1 MIWFRKNRVLVILVA
16 LAAIISLAAS
26 YSAKSEIPVKAGK
39 VERESIVNTISTNG
53 KIEPALNFQGRAA
66 GPSLVRKVLIHE
78 GDQVQAG
85 QLLVQLDESEAQAQ
99 AARAKAQLRS
109 AESDLASMR
118 KGGSQD
124 EVITVQSNIAKTKTE
139 VDAAQR
145 NLAALTR
152 LKETGAAS
160 AGEVQEAENRLTRAQ
175 AELSLLKQKLTG
187 RFSPAEIAKVEAQV
201 TEARAANDAAQEML
215 RNANITAPFNGT
227 VYSVPVHIGTFVNAG
242 ELLVQVADLRKMQ
255 VHAFVDEPEIGK
267 LQVGQRV
274 SLTWDAIPGRT
285 WDGVVAHV
293 PTTVVSRGTRSVGEI
308 VLNVDNQDLKLLPNV
323 NVNVMI
329 TTARQDNALTV
340 PREAVVQESGKHYVY
355 VINDGH
361 LKRTEVQTAISS
373 LTRIQVVKGL
383 QDNQTVALGAVNS
396 QSLADGA
403 PVKMVQQ

>member
-26 YSAKSEIPVKAGK
+26 YSAKSEIPVKVGK
-39 VERESIVNTISTNG
+39 VERETIVNTISTNG
-53 KIEPALNFQGRAA
+53 KIEPALNFQGRSA
-66 GPSLVRKVLIHE
+66 GPSLVRKVLVYE
-78 GDQVQAG
+78 GAQVKAG
-85 QLLVQLDESEAQAQ
+85 QLLVRLDESEAQAQ

-139 VDAAQR
+139 VEAAQR
-145 NLAALTR
+145 SLAALTR

-175 AELSLLKQKLTG
+175 AELSLLKQKLTS

-215 RNANITAPFNGT
+215 HNANVTAPFNGT
-227 VYSVPVHIGTFVNAG
+227 VYSVPVRTGTFVNAG
-242 ELLVQVADLRKMQ
+242 DMLVQVADLRKMQ

-355 VINDGH
+355 VINNGR

>member
-1 MIWFRKNRVLVILVA
+1 MAWIRKNRVLVILVA

-53 KIEPALNFQGRAA
+53 KIEPALNFQGRSA
-66 GPSLVRKVLIHE
+66 GPSLVRKVLVHE

-109 AESDLASMR
+109 AESDLAAMR

-124 EVITVQSNIAKTKTE
+124 EVITAQSNTAKAKTE

-160 AGEVQEAENRLTRAQ
+160 SGEVQEAENRLTRAQ
-175 AELSLLKQKLTG
+175 AELSLLKQKLTS

-215 RNANITAPFNGT
+215 HNANITAPFNGT
-227 VYSVPVHIGTFVNAG
+227 VYSVPVRTGTFVNAG
-242 ELLVQVADLRKMQ
+242 DMLVQVADLRKMQ

-267 LQVGQRV
+267 LQVGQKV

-293 PTTVVSRGTRSVGEI
+293 PTTVVTRGT
-308 VLNVDNQDLKLLPNV
+308 
-323 NVNVMI
+323 
-329 TTARQDNALTV
+329 
-340 PREAVVQESGKHYVY
+340 
-355 VINDGH
+355 
-361 LKRTEVQTAISS
+361 
-373 LTRIQVVKGL
+373 
-383 QDNQTVALGAVNS
+383 
-396 QSLADGA
+396 
-403 PVKMVQQ
+403 

>member
-1 MIWFRKNRVLVILVA
+1 MVWFKKNRVLVILVA

-26 YSAKSEIPVKAGK
+26 YSAKSEIPVKVGK
-39 VERESIVNTISTNG
+39 VERETIVNTISTNG
-53 KIEPALNFQGRAA
+53 KIEPALNFQGRSA
-66 GPSLVRKVLIHE
+66 GPSLVRKVLVHE

-175 AELSLLKQKLTG
+175 AELSLLKQKLTS

-215 RNANITAPFNGT
+215 HNANVTAPFNGT
-227 VYSVPVHIGTFVNAG
+227 VYSVPVRTGTFVNAG
-242 ELLVQVADLRKMQ
+242 DLLVQVAELHKMQ

-267 LQVGQRV
+267 LQIGQKV

-293 PTTVVSRGTRSVGEI
+293 PTTVVTRGTRSVGEI

-340 PREAVVQESGKHYVY
+340 SREAVVQESGKHYVY
-355 VINDGH
+355 VINDGR

-383 QDNQTVALGAVNS
+383 QDNQLVALGAVNS

>member
-1 MIWFRKNRVLVILVA
+1 MIWFKKNRVLVILVA

-26 YSAKSEIPVKAGK
+26 YSAKSEIPIKVGK
-39 VERESIVNTISTNG
+39 VERETIVNTISTNG
-53 KIEPALNFQGRAA
+53 KIDPALNFQGRSA
-66 GPSLVRKVLIHE
+66 GPSLVRKVLVHE
-78 GDQVQAG
+78 GDQVKAG

-109 AESDLASMR
+109 AESDLAAMR

-145 NLAALTR
+145 NLTALTR

-160 AGEVQEAENRLTRAQ
+160 AGEVQEAENRLIRAQ
-175 AELSLLKQKLTG
+175 AEQSLLKQKLTS

-201 TEARAANDAAQEML
+201 TEARAASDAAQEML
-215 RNANITAPFNGT
+215 HNANITAPFNGT
-227 VYSVPVHIGTFVNAG
+227 VYSVPVRTGTFVNAG
-242 ELLVQVADLRKMQ
+242 DLLVQLADLRKMQ

-267 LQVGQRV
+267 LQIGQKV
-274 SLTWDAIPGRT
+274 SLTWDAIPGRS

-329 TTARQDNALTV
+329 TTERQDNVLTV

-355 VINDGH
+355 VVNNGRI
-361 LKRTEVQTAISS
+361 KRTEVQTAISS

-383 QDNQTVALGAVNS
+383 QDNQKVALGAVNA
-396 QSLADGA
+396 QSLSDGA

>member
-26 YSAKSEIPVKAGK
+26 YSAKSEIPVKVGK
-39 VERESIVNTISTNG
+39 VERETIVNTISTNG
-53 KIEPALNFQGRAA
+53 KIEPALNFQGRSA
-66 GPSLVRKVLIHE
+66 GPSLVRKVLVHE
-78 GDQVQAG
+78 GDQVKAG
-85 QLLVQLDESEAQAQ
+85 QLLVQLDESEARAQ

-109 AESDLASMR
+109 AESDFASMS

-139 VDAAQR
+139 VEAAQR
-145 NLAALTR
+145 SLAALTR

-160 AGEVQEAENRLTRAQ
+160 TGEVQEAENRLTRAQ
-175 AELSLLKQKLTG
+175 AELSLLKQKLTS
-187 RFSPAEIAKVEAQV
+187 RFSPAEIAKVAAQV
-201 TEARAANDAAQEML
+201 TEARAAHDAAQEML
-215 RNANITAPFNGT
+215 HNANITAPFNGT
-227 VYSVPVHIGTFVNAG
+227 VYSVPVRTGTFVNAG
-242 ELLVQVADLRKMQ
+242 DMLVQVADLRKMQ

-355 VINDGH
+355 VINDGR

>member
-1 MIWFRKNRVLVILVA
+1 MAWIRKNRVLVILVA

-39 VERESIVNTISTNG
+39 VERETIVNTISTNG
-53 KIEPALNFQGRAA
+53 KIEPALNFQGRSA
-66 GPSLVRKVLIHE
+66 GPSLVRKVLVHE

-175 AELSLLKQKLTG
+175 AELSLLKQKLTS

-215 RNANITAPFNGT
+215 HNANITAPFNGT
-227 VYSVPVHIGTFVNAG
+227 VYSVPVRTGTFVNAG
-242 ELLVQVADLRKMQ
+242 DMLVQVADLRKMQ

-267 LQVGQRV
+267 LQVGQKV

-355 VINDGH
+355 VINDGR

-396 QSLADGA
+396 QSLSDGA